1 MVRSLFRVD
10 TIPTYCTSLASHAP
24 RVFGSDVMPHL
35 PISCPD
41 IHPSR
46 YQRFHR
52 HLRGARSFEFVPACW
67 VQPFRAD
74 ILVAKDM
81 EDRVAALHLLTMPG
95 KSKVV
100 RQRSRFPV
108 LYIGGQTL
116 WRAQF

>member
-81 EDRVAALHLLTMPG
+81 EDRV
-95 KSKVV
+95 
-100 RQRSRFPV
+100 
-108 LYIGGQTL
+108 GGAPSAYDA
-116 WRAQF
+116 W